1 MSLIHW
7 WPLNGDYIDRI
18 TGVAGTNNSN
28 TTRAGKLSATATN
41 CTGSSWIETNQQV
54 ILGTG
59 DFSIAVWVY
68 LVKTSGKTYQAI
80 ISNKPAAGV
89 DNGFSIYWNQTEK
102 KFLWSTAD
110 GASGEYWMAS
120 TVDDFMYNTWNH
132 VVMVRDN
139 SDNKKGYFYINGTRY
154 ELASTPA
161 IRNITQTATVK
172 IGKNNTNSVTYYWTG
187 GIQDVRIYDHAIS
200 QAEAKELS
208 KALVVHYT
216 FDDKL
221 AESTTNII
229 AGIKSAHGK
238 SSLESGRV
246 KINWSPSGGD
256 SYFMFDCVQAINANS
271 VYTLSFDCE
280 GLKSGEVAT
289 FALSNLSAASYNI
302 ALKNGR
308 NSLTFTAGSDLM
320 NDINTHNRLFFDDK
334 TRTDGAVFY
343 LSNFQLEERDHATPY
358 TSTSREGILVNEAGC
373 GGNGILYN
381 STLSTDT
388 ASGILSCHTP
398 RINPNNVNTMV
409 NTTNAAYIYADVFGS
424 NYTPTEFT
432 VAWWWKVVDWGYGTG
447 PFGLVT
453 SNGNYMD
460 STLGVHD
467 GAVYVN
473 FTGGNTRVSRGFT
486 GGGTGKWTHFAITF
500 KPGSYTS
507 YINGVS
513 QGTATTD
520 ASLTLDPWRYLY
532 LGAGC
537 AGGCLRDGNIYWGD
551 FRYYNTC
558 LNANDITELYKTKA
572 MISDQ
577 GDIMSGTFIEDK
589 TDIQITSKKIVETFE
604 AQELVNSEYTPIE
617 YIASTGSQYIDTKY
631 YWTNEK
637 ATIVAD
643 LEVTTWKASSTI
655 FGNEERYSG
664 SNRYFAH
671 ILHAGSA
678 NGSYANYIGQGSVAT
693 TTLSL
698 NTRSKIEYI
707 AHGNKTVTTRVT
719 TSSGTTTSANKA
731 AYSGT
736 ILTRQNST
744 QTADNR
750 GNIYIF
756 SNHNAYN
763 GTDGIQKMAAMKLYR
778 FTMYDNDICVR
789 DFIPCK
795 RNKDGAA
802 GLFDNVTGEFYLSPN
817 NIAFTAGPNIS
828 LDSDAKFVSGKT
840 IQARNIIEI

>member
-7 WPLNGDYIDRI
+7 WPLNGDLQDKIQGKI
-18 TGVAGTNNSN
+18 FNNGGWTSASSGKIGTTYNANIGAVLSASLSIPNTFSFACWVKNNDLTYPQAPLPMKFSNGAPYSTASTSNKGWEFSHGNNS
-28 TTRAGKLSATATN
+28 KLTLNNGSTAQELNFGTPHASYL
-41 CTGSSWIETNQQV
+41 GSWYHLVFTVDCHLKKASLFINGELKGEKSFTV
-54 ILGTG
+54 T
-59 DFSIAVWVY
+59 DFS
-68 LVKTSGKTYQAI
+68 GTYTFSLGQI
-80 ISNKPAAGV
+80 HGWKL
-89 DNGFSIYWNQTEK
+89 DGFVNDI
-102 KFLWSTAD
+102 
-110 GASGEYWMAS
+110 
-120 TVDDFMYNTWNH
+120 
-132 VVMVRDN
+132 
-139 SDNKKGYFYINGTRY
+139 
-154 ELASTPA
+154 
-161 IRNITQTATVK
+161 
-172 IGKNNTNSVTYYWTG
+172 
-187 GIQDVRIYDHAIS
+187 RIYDHALS
-200 QAEAKELS
+200 QAEVKELS

-216 FDDKL
+216 FNDVL
-221 AESTTNII
+221 AEPTTNII
-229 AGIKSAHGK
+229 TGIKSAHGK
-238 SSLESGRV
+238 SSLYGNGV
-246 KINWSPSGGD
+246 KIDWSAGGAD
-256 SYFMFDCVQAINANS
+256 SYFMFNYSQAIKANS

-289 FALSNLSAASYNI
+289 FALSNLSASSYNI

-320 NDINTHNRLFFDDK
+320 NDIATHSRLFFDDK
-334 TRTDGAVFY
+334 TRTDGAIFY

-358 TSTSREGILVNEAGC
+358 TPTSREGILVNEAGYS
-373 GGNGILYN
+373 GNGTLYN
-381 STLSTDT
+381 SSLSIDT
-388 ASGILSCHTP
+388 ASGTLSCHTP
-398 RINPNNVNTMV
+398 RINPNSVNTMV
-409 NTTNAAYIYADVFGS
+409 NTTNAAYVYADIFGY
-424 NYTPTEFT
+424 NHTPTEFT
-432 VAWWWKVVDWGYGTG
+432 VAWWWKVIDWGYGTG

-473 FTGGNTRVSRGFT
+473 FAGGNTRVSRGFT
-486 GGGTGKWTHFAITF
+486 GGGTGTWTHFALTF

-520 ASLTLDPWRYLY
+520 ASLTLDPWRYVY

-537 AGGCLRDGNIYWGD
+537 AGGCLRDGDIYWGD

-558 LNANDITELYKTKA
+558 LTDNDIKELYKTKA

-577 GDIMSGTFIEDK
+577 GDIMGGAFIEDK

-604 AQELVNSEYTPIE
+604 VQELGNSEYTPIE

-655 FGNEERYSG
+655 FGSEERYSG

-707 AHGNKTVTTRVT
+707 AHGNKTMTTRVT
-719 TSSGTTTSANKA
+719 TSSGTTTSANKVS
-731 AYSGT
+731 YSGT

-744 QTADNR
+744 QTTDNR

-817 NIAFTAGPNIS
+817 NVAFTAGSNIS
-828 LDSDAKFVSGKT
+828 LDTDAKFVSGKT